1 MLVYAAPVSA
11 NGTMLNRFDLNKEI
25 NKEATGGTNILTLY
39 DPNKNN
45 EAYSYSFRYNSAS
58 EDLNGNGDN
67 AYIWAA
73 VTVLNYDATQGRINS
88 LGTAQAGNVRLS
100 NTRGDGTELKIHCLM
115 NRTAVIL
122 MRLIILFIITVCS
135 SVKVFWLPQ

>member
-1 MLVYAAPVSA
+1 MVRTDASGSAEYTVMNDVKGAYAVYAAPVSA

-73 VTVLNYDATQGRINS
+73 VTVLNYDATQGRIN
-88 LGTAQAGNVRLS
+88 T
-100 NTRGDGTELKIHCLM
+100 
-115 NRTAVIL
+115 
-122 MRLIILFIITVCS
+122 
-135 SVKVFWLPQ
+135 